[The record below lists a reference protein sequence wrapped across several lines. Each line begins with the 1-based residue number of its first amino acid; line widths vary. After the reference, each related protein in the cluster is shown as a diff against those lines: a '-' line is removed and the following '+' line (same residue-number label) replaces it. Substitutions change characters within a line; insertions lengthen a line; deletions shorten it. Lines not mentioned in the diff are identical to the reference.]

1 MQSLHE
7 AGGSHPIVEKLNN
20 LKGLGWAF
28 KLKEGEMGRMARQFF
43 FGRDD
48 ERGIRRCSWCS
59 EPNLER
65 HERRQRR
72 GRRHVT
78 HLFPF
83 PCRHAAT
90 HPRCC
95 SGTLYI
101 SNRPPSTPKTSIG
114 SITRLAD
121 PAIPSLLQEGLPTR
135 RDSRAHLR
143 SRSAARFRPHAVQ
156 TILQFSLHIV
166 Q

>member
-1 MQSLHE
+1 MGVQTQ
-7 AGGSHPIVEKLNN
+7 GGRDGQNGPPIISVI
-20 LKGLGWAF
+20 
-28 KLKEGEMGRMARQFF
+28 F

-59 EPNLER
+59 DSSEPK
-65 HERRQRR
+65 R
-72 GRRHVT
+72 GTSEGSGAAARDAS
-78 HLFPF
+78 FPF
-83 PCRHAAT
+83 PVSPCRHPSALLLEEVQFQRT
-90 HPRCC
+90 L
-95 SGTLYI
+95 LYI

-143 SRSAARFRPHAVQ
+143 SRSAARFRPHAMQ
-156 TILQFSLHIV
+156 TILQFSLHII

>member
-1 MQSLHE
+1 MGVQTQ
-7 AGGSHPIVEKLNN
+7 GGRDGQNGPPIISVFFSEETMKE
-20 LKGLGWAF
+20 GLGVAVGV
-28 KLKEGEMGRMARQFF
+28 LTLLSRSEARAKAA
-43 FGRDD
+43 
-48 ERGIRRCSWCS
+48 
-59 EPNLER
+59 
-65 HERRQRR
+65 

-101 SNRPPSTPKTSIG
+101 SDRPPSTPKTSIG

-135 RDSRAHLR
+135 RDSRTHLR

-156 TILQFSLHIV
+156 TILHLFRFTSYSSRS
-166 Q
+166 